1 VSLTSTFAALK
12 DTLIDDTNTTTNY
25 DTGGLSIGWVG
36 GKSTSDE
43 RILAEFDL
51 ATPASGLAIPAD
63 AIIDSA
69 TLALV
74 CLQAS
79 LSADAAT
86 IYRITT
92 SDWLEAQ
99 ATWLVR
105 KTSTNW
111 GTAGGDYSTPSVA
124 FTLPTTTGSK
134 SYTITTIVAD
144 GLASRGRLVEILMRK
159 DTEGA
164 GSIALYYDAENATPG
179 NRPVLTVLWT
189 PRRRTGGAF

>member
-12 DTLIDDTNTTTNY
+12 DTVIDDTNTTVNY
-25 DTGGLSIGWVG
+25 DTNNLYVGWPG
-36 GKSTSDE
+36 GKTTNDLRS
-43 RILAEFDL
+43 LLEFDL
-51 ATPASGLAIPAD
+51 ASPASGLAIPVGAV
-63 AIIDSA
+63 IDSA

-74 CLQAS
+74 VAQAS
-79 LSADAAT
+79 ASADAAT
-86 IYRITT
+86 IYRVTRT
-92 SDWLEAQ
+92 DWLEAQ
-99 ATWLVR
+99 ATWLVY

-111 GTAGGDYSTPSVA
+111 SIAGGDVSTPSVA
-124 FTLPTTTGSK
+124 FTLPITTGTK

-144 GLASRGRLVEILMRK
+144 ALASRGRLVEILLRK